1 MKQRSQGH
9 SASDRRPER
18 AAQHV
23 STRAP
28 ARALIDLLS
37 DVSEMVRLRVLRV
50 LEREEL
56 SVGEVAQVV
65 QLPQST
71 VSRHLKILSEGGWVV
86 RRASGTAMLY
96 RLVLDEVAPEAR
108 ALWVTIRE
116 NLASSQGSELS
127 GDSRRLESVLAER
140 ASDPQAFFGR
150 VAGEWDSIRGQWF
163 GERFTP
169 VSLLSLLP
177 PEWVVADL
185 GCGTGN
191 VAELLAP
198 VVKKVVAVD
207 QSGPMLGAARK
218 RLSGASNVSFH
229 EGSLEELPLANG
241 SVDACVAVLVLHHV
255 ASPERALKEM
265 RRVLRK
271 PGREGPG
278 GGVALI
284 VDMLEHG
291 RAEYRHTLAH
301 KHLGF
306 GARAMQRMCRDAGF
320 GSAAV
325 RELPA
330 EPESKGPGLFV
341 ATARVAEG

>member
-1 MKQRSQGH
+1 MK
-9 SASDRRPER
+9 RPTPL
-18 AAQHV
+18 Q
-23 STRAP
+23 P
-28 ARALIDLLS
+28 ARPLIDLLG
-37 DVSEMVRLRVLRV
+37 DVSEMVRLRVLRI

-71 VSRHLKILSEGGWVV
+71 VSRHLKILAEGGWVV
-86 RRASGTAMLY
+86 KRASGTAMLY
-96 RLVLDEVAPEAR
+96 RLVLDELAPEAR
-108 ALWVTIRE
+108 ALWVTIRD
-116 NLASSQGSELS
+116 QMGTGSAGEIA
-127 GDSRRLESVLAER
+127 GDARRLEAVLAER

-169 VSLLSLLP
+169 MSLLSLLP

-218 RLSGASNVSFH
+218 RLAGAGNVSFH
-229 EGSLEELPLANG
+229 EGSLEELPLATG

-271 PGREGPG
+271 PGRDGG

-306 GARAMQRMCRDAGF
+306 GARAMQRMCREAGF
-320 GSAAV
+320 GSIAV

-330 EPESKGPGLFV
+330 EPEAKGPGLFV
-341 ATARVAEG
+341 ATARIAEG

>member
-1 MKQRSQGH
+1 MK
-9 SASDRRPER
+9 R
-18 AAQHV
+18 ATPVQPV
-23 STRAP
+23 
-28 ARALIDLLS
+28 RALIDLLG
-37 DVSEMVRLRVLRV
+37 DVSEMVRLRVLRI

-96 RLVLDEVAPEAR
+96 RLVLDELAPEAR

-116 NLASSQGSELS
+116 QMGSGSSGEIA
-127 GDSRRLESVLAER
+127 GDTRRLESVIAER

-169 VSLLSLLP
+169 LSLLSLLP
-177 PEWVVADL
+177 REWVVADL

-198 VVKKVVAVD
+198 VVKRVVAVD

-218 RLSGASNVSFH
+218 RLSGVGNVSFH
-229 EGSLEELPLANG
+229 EGSLEELPLATG

-255 ASPERALKEM
+255 ASPERAIKEM

-271 PGREGPG
+271 PGRDGGGVG

-306 GARAMQRMCRDAGF
+306 GARAMQKMCRDAGF

-330 EPESKGPGLFV
+330 EPEAKGPGLFV
-341 ATARVAEG
+341 ATARVDGD